1 MEVMKGFRDINFGMA
16 AAETE
21 KSQYPNLLIE
31 GFLDA
36 YGFIDSI
43 LNHNKYLVLGPKG
56 SGKTAIAS
64 KLELLAKDSHDLFV
78 KSYYLYS
85 DFPHSLFSNLMDSEE
100 APMTRYQN
108 YWEFLI
114 LVSLLD
120 SFSNDDTASY
130 ADKKLYKN
138 LIKAMQDVGLIPCQT
153 LTEMVKTTKGD
164 RLKLNILKFIDVEKY
179 SESQKINR
187 GLDIIFSSLR
197 KVCYSISTKRKHILI
212 IDGLDDIL
220 NQEDRQYDTI
230 SSLIVTTD
238 RINRRF
244 KDSNIR
250 AKVVILCR
258 TDLFERLPGPNN
270 NKIKQDYAIILD
282 WYQDVRDPYSTNL
295 ARLINLR
302 AETSLGREINI
313 FKEFLPSN
321 LKRYDTTV
329 KTLLDNTRYR
339 PRDFIQLLNF
349 IQKSTKADKPT
360 RDEIWNGIRSYS
372 LDYLMDEIKN
382 ELDGYLSSEEKEQAL
397 KLLGV
402 LNKPKFSLS
411 ELVEKKKNDN
421 RFKSLDLIKALN
433 ALFDCGAISNFR
445 RDSLGKEIN
454 TTKYRNPHVCF
465 DPTEDIR
472 IHWGLVKAL
481 NF

>member
-1 MEVMKGFRDINFGMA
+1 MPFKDINFGMA

-21 KSQYPNLLIE
+21 KTQYPNLLIE

-36 YGFIDSI
+36 YGYIDSI
-43 LNHNKYLVLGPKG
+43 LISNKYLVLGPKG

-64 KLELLAKDSHDLFV
+64 KLELIAKDKQDLFI

-85 DFPHSLFSNLMDSEE
+85 DFPHTMFSQLMESDE
-100 APMTRYQN
+100 APITKYQN

-114 LVSLLD
+114 LMSFLE
-120 SFSNDDTASY
+120 SFSIDSSAMYEDN
-130 ADKKLYKN
+130 KLYKN

-153 LTEMVKTTKGD
+153 LTDMVKTAKGD
-164 RLKLNILKFIDVEKY
+164 RFKLNILKFINIEKY
-179 SESQKINR
+179 SESQKISH
-187 GLDIIFSSLR
+187 GLDIIFGSLR
-197 KVCYSISTKRKHILI
+197 KVCYSISSKGNHILI

-220 NQEDRQYDTI
+220 NQQDKQYETI
-230 SSLIVTTD
+230 SSLIVAAD
-238 RINRRF
+238 RINRKF
-244 KDSNIR
+244 KGNNVK
-250 AKVVILCR
+250 AKTVILCR

-270 NKIKQDYAIILD
+270 NKIKQDYAINLD

-295 ARLINLR
+295 VRLINLR
-302 AETSLGREINI
+302 AETSLRRKINI
-313 FKEFLPSN
+313 FIEFLPIS
-321 LKRYDTTV
+321 LKRHDITV

-349 IQKSTKADKPT
+349 IQRSTKYDKPT
-360 RDEIWNGIRSYS
+360 QDEIWNGIRSYS

-382 ELDGYLSSEEKEQAL
+382 ELDGYLTSEEKDQSL

-402 LNKPKFSLS
+402 MNKSKFSLS

-421 RFKSLDLIKALN
+421 RFKSLDLMKALN
-433 ALFDCGAISNFR
+433 ALFDCGAISNYR
-445 RDSLGKEIN
+445 KDPQRDKDIN

-465 DPTEDIR
+465 DPTEDIK